1 MENKRVRI
9 VDIAEELG
17 VSTATVSNVIHGKTK
32 KISAETVQRV
42 QQLLEERQYI
52 PSMAGILLA
61 QNDSRIIGVVINN
74 HEKYEGHVLE
84 DPFVASSLN
93 HLSVE
98 IEKAGYF
105 MMIKT
110 TTDLA
115 DIVKFASMWNLEG
128 MIIIGFCEN
137 EYDKLRKFMRV
148 PFGVYDG
155 YFENEGRVCNLIIDN
170 YHGGMQVGKYF
181 KELGHQKALYLSDNE
196 ICVDLERYQG
206 FCAGFGVQNTDSWLI
221 PMQKNDRHQFY
232 EEHLAEV
239 EKYTAVFAASDFYAI
254 DFMRFLQGKA
264 AKRREKQPLEYPSA
278 GSTFKRP
285 EGYFAAKLIQDAG
298 LRGFQVGGAQ
308 VSEKHCGFVIN
319 KENATAQDVC
329 ELMKKVQ
336 EQVQEKFGVTLE
348 PEVIRLGDFD

>member
-32 KISAETVQRV
+32 KISDETVKRV

-84 DPFVASSLN
+84 DPFVSSSLN

-98 IEKAGYF
+98 IEQAGYF

-110 TTDLA
+110 TTDLK

-137 EYDKLRKFMRV
+137 EYDKLRQFMHI
-148 PFGVYDG
+148 PFVVYDG
-155 YFENEGRVCNLIIDN
+155 YFENEGRVCNLTIDN
-170 YHGGMQVGKYF
+170 FHGGLQVGKYF
-181 KELGHQKALYLSDNE
+181 KELGHKRALCISDNQ
-196 ICVDLERYQG
+196 ICVDLERFQG
-206 FCAGFGVQNTDSWLI
+206 FQEGFGKENTDFILI
-221 PMQKNDRHQFY
+221 PMQKNERHHFY
-232 EEHLAEV
+232 TEHL
-239 EKYTAVFAASDFYAI
+239 EKIREYSAVFAVSDYYAI
-254 DFMRFLQGKA
+254 DFMQFMQERGI
-264 AKRREKQPLEYPSA
+264 RVPEDISIA
-278 GSTFKRP
+278 GFDDNPICEQVVPNLTSVR
-285 EGYFAAKLIQDAG
+285 QDAG
-298 LRGFQVGGAQ
+298 ERARTALMMLSALKQGRQ
-308 VSEKHCGFVIN
+308 
-319 KENATAQDVC
+319 KEAKK
-329 ELMKKVQ
+329 ELP
-336 EQVQEKFGVTLE
+336 VTL
-348 PEVIRLGDFD
+348 VKRTSTAKYTKN

>member
-32 KISAETVQRV
+32 KISDETVKRV

-84 DPFVASSLN
+84 DPFVSSSLN

-98 IEKAGYF
+98 IEQAGYF

-110 TTDLA
+110 TTDLK

-137 EYDKLRKFMRV
+137 EYDKLRQFMHI
-148 PFGVYDG
+148 PFVVYDG
-155 YFENEGRVCNLIIDN
+155 YFENEGRVCNLTIDN
-170 YHGGMQVGKYF
+170 FHGGLQVGKYF
-181 KELGHQKALYLSDNE
+181 KELGHKRALCISDNQ
-196 ICVDLERYQG
+196 ICVDLERFQG
-206 FCAGFGVQNTDSWLI
+206 FQEGFGKENTDFMLI
-221 PMQKNDRHQFY
+221 PMQKNERHHFY
-232 EEHLAEV
+232 TEHLE
-239 EKYTAVFAASDFYAI
+239 EIKKHSAVFAVSDYYAI
-254 DFMRFLQGKA
+254 DFMQFMQERGI
-264 AKRREKQPLEYPSA
+264 RVPEDISIA
-278 GSTFKRP
+278 GFDDNPICEQVVPNLTSVR
-285 EGYFAAKLIQDAG
+285 QDAG
-298 LRGFQVGGAQ
+298 ERARTALMMLSALKQGRQ
-308 VSEKHCGFVIN
+308 
-319 KENATAQDVC
+319 KEAKK
-329 ELMKKVQ
+329 ELP
-336 EQVQEKFGVTLE
+336 VTL
-348 PEVIRLGDFD
+348 VKRTSTAKYTNN

>member
-32 KISAETVQRV
+32 KISAKTVQRV

-98 IEKAGYF
+98 IEQAGYF

-110 TTDLA
+110 TTDLT

-148 PFGVYDG
+148 PFVVYDG
-155 YFENEGRVCNLIIDN
+155 YFENEGRVCNLTIDN

-181 KELGHQKALYLSDNE
+181 KELGHQNALYLSDNA

-206 FCAGFGVQNTDSWLI
+206 FCAGFGAENTDTWLI
-221 PMQKNDRHQFY
+221 PMQKSERIQFY
-232 EEHLAEV
+232 EKHLSEI
-239 EKYTAVFAASDFYAI
+239 KQYTAVFAASDYYAI
-254 DFMRFLQGKA
+254 DFMRFLQGKGIRVPEDISIA
-264 AKRREKQPLEYPSA
+264 GFDDNPICEQVIPSLT
-278 GSTFKRP
+278 SVR
-285 EGYFAAKLIQDAG
+285 QDARERAKTA
-298 LRGFQVGGAQ
+298 LCMLNAL
-308 VSEKHCGFVIN
+308 KHGKQIEHQ
-319 KENATAQDVC
+319 KELA
-329 ELMKKVQ
+329 
-336 EQVQEKFGVTLE
+336 VTLVKRSSTAE
-348 PEVIRLGDFD
+348 YTKI

>member
-32 KISAETVQRV
+32 KISDETVKRV

-84 DPFVASSLN
+84 DPFVSSSLN

-98 IEKAGYF
+98 IEQAGYF

-110 TTDLA
+110 TTDLK

-137 EYDKLRKFMRV
+137 EYDKLRQFMHI
-148 PFGVYDG
+148 PFVVYDG
-155 YFENEGRVCNLIIDN
+155 YFENEGRVCNLTIDN
-170 YHGGMQVGKYF
+170 FHGGLQVGKYF
-181 KELGHQKALYLSDNE
+181 KELGHKKALCISDNQ
-196 ICVDLERYQG
+196 ICVDLERFQG
-206 FCAGFGVQNTDSWLI
+206 FQEGFGKENTDFILI
-221 PMQKNDRHQFY
+221 PMQKNERHHFY
-232 EEHLAEV
+232 TEHLE
-239 EKYTAVFAASDFYAI
+239 EIKKHSAVFAVSDYYAI
-254 DFMRFLQGKA
+254 DFMQFMQERGIRVPEDISIAGFDDNPICEQVV
-264 AKRREKQPLEYPSA
+264 PSLT
-278 GSTFKRP
+278 SVR
-285 EGYFAAKLIQDAG
+285 QDAG
-298 LRGFQVGGAQ
+298 ERARTALIMLSDLKQGRQ
-308 VSEKHCGFVIN
+308 
-319 KENATAQDVC
+319 KEAKK
-329 ELMKKVQ
+329 ELP
-336 EQVQEKFGVTLE
+336 VTL
-348 PEVIRLGDFD
+348 VKRTSTAKYTKN